1 MADSSRNR
9 VMELGVTLRSAL
21 VGISLGMLAFVGG
34 GLLLS
39 PGAELLSGAAGLV
52 ATLTVALG
60 AGLWVGAPAASG
72 DPASI
77 GIRWLGAG
85 IAIGV
90 AGGFATLW
98 TVLPQVSEGV
108 PGRSLA
114 FVLLLGAPVYALG
127 IVVPSLVA
135 LAEEGSAEDRVG
147 DDGSDGDDRGDER
160 SGRGAAGRVAI
171 GVLGGVALG
180 AVVAA
185 VALVSI
191 VNPGPLL
198 LGLGALVI
206 VPALFSR
213 ERPVVQ
219 GERFLFEEET
229 PFHTLRV
236 MEVHRPERQ
245 PERRL
250 FVDDEEESAEMVRSG
265 APTLDYI
272 GAAEHYLASSTP
284 PGASYL
290 CLGGGAYT
298 LPRRIAERDPGA
310 RLVTVEL
317 DPAVTRVAYRYFGLR
332 SEHRVTSLHGDARA
346 WVERVG
352 EAEYDRIFVDVYD
365 GREALPYT
373 LVTVE
378 GLSAMARALAPGGQ
392 LVMNTIGVT
401 DGEGALR
408 FWSTV
413 RTVAEVFPS
422 VALYLHRGVD
432 FPDRQNVL
440 VVASAERGARFGPRA
455 GHFERLPREGWPVEE
470 GAIVFRD
477 RFPTAPAEREA
488 GRDTGASRP
497 EDVSGGASA
506 SARPSASSGPA

>member
-1 MADSSRNR
+1 MAASSRSR
-9 VMELGVTLRSAL
+9 VAAAGVAARAAL
-21 VGISLGMLAFVGG
+21 VGTALGTLAFVGG
-34 GLLLS
+34 GLLLT
-39 PGAELLSGAAGLV
+39 PGAELLSGTAGLV
-52 ATLTVALG
+52 ATLMVALA

-77 GIRWLGAG
+77 GVRWLGAG

-98 TVLPQVSEGV
+98 TVLPQVSDGV
-108 PGRSLA
+108 LGRSLA

-127 IVVPSLVA
+127 IVVPSLLA
-135 LAEEGSAEDRVG
+135 LAEEGGPADAGVD
-147 DDGSDGDDRGDER
+147 DDGDGEDDEGPRW
-160 SGRGAAGRVAI
+160 GAAGTVAI
-171 GVLGGVALG
+171 GVLGGAALG
-180 AVVAA
+180 AVLAA
-185 VALVSI
+185 VVLVSI

-219 GERFLFEEET
+219 GERFLFEQET

-272 GAAEHYLASSTP
+272 SAAEHYLTATTP

-298 LPRRIAERDPGA
+298 LPRRIAERDPRA

-317 DPAVTRVAYRYFGLR
+317 DPEVTRVAYRYFGLR
-332 SEHRVTSLHGDARA
+332 TEHRVASLHGDARA
-346 WVERVG
+346 WVETVE
-352 EAEYDRIFVDVYD
+352 EAGYDRIFADVYD
-365 GREALPYT
+365 GREALPYA

-413 RTVAEVFPS
+413 RTVMEVFPS
-422 VALYLHRGVD
+422 VALYLHRGMD

-440 VVASAERGARFGPRA
+440 VVASAEREAPFAPRA

-477 RFPTAPAEREA
+477 RFPAAGAEREA
-488 GRDTGASRP
+488 GLDVPAPLPGK
-497 EDVSGGASA
+497 VSGGASA

>member
-1 MADSSRNR
+1 MAASSRSR
-9 VMELGVTLRSAL
+9 ATTLGVTVRAAL
-21 VGISLGMLAFVGG
+21 VGTALGMLAFVGG
-34 GLLLS
+34 GLLLT

-52 ATLTVALG
+52 ATLMVALA

-77 GIRWLGAG
+77 GVRWLGAG

-98 TVLPQVSEGV
+98 RVLPQVSEGV
-108 PGRSLA
+108 LGRSLA
-114 FVLLLGAPVYALG
+114 FVLLLGAPVYALA
-127 IVVPSLVA
+127 IVIPSLLA
-135 LAEEGSAEDRVG
+135 LAEEGGAEDAE
-147 DDGSDGDDRGDER
+147 GDEGDEEG
-160 SGRGAAGRVAI
+160 SGWGAAGRVAI

-180 AVVAA
+180 AVLAA
-185 VALVSI
+185 VVLVSI

-250 FVDDEEESAEMVRSG
+250 FVDDEEESAELVRSG

-272 GAAEHYLASSTP
+272 SAAEHYLASTTP

-352 EAEYDRIFVDVYD
+352 EAEYDRVFVDVYD

-373 LVTVE
+373 LITVE

-413 RTVAEVFPS
+413 RTVTEVFPS
-422 VALYLHRGVD
+422 VALYLHRGRD

-440 VVASAERGARFGPRA
+440 VVASAEREAPFGPRA
-455 GHFERLPREGWPVEE
+455 GHFERLPRDGWPVEE
-470 GAIVFRD
+470 SAIVFRD
-477 RFPTAPAEREA
+477 RFPAAAEREA
-488 GRDTGASRP
+488 GRDAGASRP
-497 EDVSGGASA
+497 DGVSGGASA